1 LLGLKFTIAH
11 HYGGGDNYD
20 STSIRLQFDGAKTGR
35 LSAQASTYRWWR
47 VRVNLARPYSR

>member
-35 LSAQASTYRWWR
+35 LSAQASTYRWWSELSSS
-47 VRVNLARPYSR
+47 VQ